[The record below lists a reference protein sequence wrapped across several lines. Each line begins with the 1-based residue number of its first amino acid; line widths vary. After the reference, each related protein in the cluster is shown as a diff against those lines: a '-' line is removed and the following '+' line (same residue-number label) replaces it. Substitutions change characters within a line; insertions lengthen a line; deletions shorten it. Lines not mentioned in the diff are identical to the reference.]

1 MPHKRRESNTERLI
15 RQFYKHLKL
24 KKGISEGTAS
34 AHAGRIEFFASHY
47 LRDYEDKSLINTSG
61 RDIENYLGNWY
72 IRKVLNSSKSDVHGI
87 LVAFK
92 KFFKF
97 LFDKGKIEKGQLDDI
112 LEACASPQR
121 YISRFES
128 YDALDPESDTWN
140 IDFENW
146 FMGEYEEE
154 AETQDYNQL
163 FDVNTGINKAFSE
176 EDLNSS
182 RTTVL
187 TDFQAF
193 LNYISANSGMK
204 LTPANSFIGR
214 KHLFALNEA
223 MSSPE
228 ELKSTAN
235 QPDSRVIHLFYNLG
249 RTLGM
254 FIVSERNTLEV
265 TPRIELFKKTLS
277 PKEQFVVL
285 LDAMWN
291 ETRWDTF
298 LAPYS
303 GGRPERAQAMRG
315 DIARLFA
322 RCEPGETYLFKEEL
336 NQLCMEV
343 ISGDTENE
351 LISIESLLLMADF
364 IVGVFTERIMP
375 ALKFFGLL
383 DFGFPAG
390 RNEYS
395 IRHGYGIAWF
405 SISELGKKIFGVL
418 VPEEQ

>member
-1 MPHKRRESNTERLI
+1 MPHKQRESNTERLI
-15 RQFYKHLKL
+15 RQFYKHLEL
-24 KKGISEGTAS
+24 KKGLSEETAS
-34 AHAGRIEFFASHY
+34 AHAGQIKFFASHY
-47 LRDYEDKSLINTSG
+47 LRDYGGKSLLDASG
-61 RDIENYLGNWY
+61 RDIENYLGDWY
-72 IRKVLNSSKSDVHGI
+72 IRKVMNSSKSNVRAI

-97 LFDKGKIEKGQLDDI
+97 LFEKGKIEKGQLDNI

-128 YDALDPESDTWN
+128 YDALDPESETWD

-146 FMGEYEEE
+146 LMGEYEEE

-163 FDVNTGINKAFSE
+163 FDVNTGINRAFSE

-204 LTPANSFIGR
+204 LTPANSFFGR
-214 KHLFALNEA
+214 KHLFALNES

-249 RTLGM
+249 RTLGL

-265 TPRIELFKKTLS
+265 TPRIELFKKMLS

-291 ETRWDTF
+291 ETRWEKF

-315 DIARLFA
+315 DVARLFA
-322 RCEPGETYLFKEEL
+322 GCEPGEAYLFKEEL
-336 NQLCMEV
+336 NQLCMELV
-343 ISGDTENE
+343 TGTEDE
-351 LISIESLLLMADF
+351 FIDSMILMADF
-364 IVGVFTERIMP
+364 IVGVFAERIMP
-375 ALKFFGLL
+375 ALKFFRLL
-383 DFGFPAG
+383 DFSFPAG
-390 RNEYS
+390 RDEYS
-395 IRHGYGIAWF
+395 VRHGYGIAWF

-418 VPEEQ
+418 VHKEH